1 MKKNNITIN
10 NIKKIRNL
18 LNNLFKEFG
27 VEAKCEK
34 NCVLSCWDNKTSKRV
49 STIRNKLVSE
59 YDTLV
64 SVTAY
69 FDIEDNGGDLVS
81 LLMDDKTYDNI
92 INSYGYIQ
100 LTAIIDFDTNR
111 TTNIEIRN
119 LRNNKSYTVTLIDI
133 IEMLNNYEEIN
144 KVLKELGIEKYDNE
158 GYFEIDEN
166 TEKYEVLENIAS
178 ALYNIDT
185 ASLIFIYLKLM
196 LQEGN
201 KHE

>member
-1 MKKNNITIN
+1 MKRNNVTIN

-34 NCVLSCWDNKTSKRV
+34 NCVLSCWDNKTSERV
-49 STIRNKLVSE
+49 STIRNKLVSD
-59 YDTLV
+59 YGTLV

-69 FDIEDNGGDLVS
+69 FDIVDNGGDLVS

-133 IEMLNNYEEIN
+133 IEMLNNYKEIN

-158 GYFEIDEN
+158 GYFEIDEDSS
-166 TEKYEVLENIAS
+166 EYAAMESIVK